1 MRLSVVTPSFN
12 QGRFIER
19 TIASVL
25 GQSLPPFEYVVQDGG
40 STDDT
45 VEILRRHEGSLRFE
59 SRKDRGQAHAVNVA
73 IGKTTGD
80 VIGWINSDDVYQ
92 PGAFAA
98 VVSYFEAHPD
108 VDVVY
113 GAADHIDAD
122 DRVIERYPT
131 QPWNPERLK
140 ETCFICQPAV
150 FFRRSTFTRFGLL
163 DESLNYCMDYEYWLR
178 LAKAGAEVRFLDTS
192 LAGSR
197 LYADTKTLGARVK
210 VHREIAQ
217 MMKRLLGRVPDAW
230 LSNYAHAVVEAGMS
244 REAHPRRFV
253 IEVSVRTLLA
263 ALRWNG
269 TVSPAQRATVLAW
282 LRGI

>member
-1 MRLSVVTPSFN
+1 MSLSIVTPSFN

-25 GQSLPPFEYVVQDGG
+25 GQSLPPLEYFVQDGG
-40 STDDT
+40 STDET
-45 VEILRRHEGSLRFE
+45 VGILRRHEGALQFE
-59 SRKDRGQAHAVNVA
+59 SRKDRGQAHAVNLA
-73 IGKTTGD
+73 IGKTTGEI
-80 VIGWINSDDVYQ
+80 VGWINSDDVYR

-98 VVSYFEAHPD
+98 VTSYFDAHPE

-122 DRVIERYPT
+122 DRIIEPYPT
-131 QPWNPERLK
+131 EPWSPERLR

-150 FFRRSTFTRFGLL
+150 FFRRRAFAKFGLL

-178 LAKAGAEVRFLDTS
+178 LAKAGADVRFLDVC

-217 MMKRLLGRVPDAW
+217 MMKRLLGTVPDAW
-230 LSNYAHAVVEAGMS
+230 LSNYAHAVVEAKMS

-253 IEVSVRTLLA
+253 FEVSARTVLA

-269 TVSPAQRATVLAW
+269 TVSPAQRSTVLAW
-282 LRGI
+282 LRGM